1 MSQRGYKRKY
11 KPRKEMSLAEL
22 KRMVALGHQRM
33 REKHGL
39 SNEKRNWNAAP
50 QRTQKQKT
58 DLESR
63 NRRIARG
70 EDPFRNFNPDA

>member
-1 MSQRGYKRKY
+1 MSQRAYKRKY

-22 KRMVALGHQRM
+22 KRMVAAGHQRM
-33 REKHGL
+33 REKRGL
-39 SNEKRNWNAAP
+39 PTVKRNWNAAP

-63 NRRIARG
+63 NLRRPTKQTLRG
-70 EDPFRNFNPDA
+70 D